1 MKILI
6 VEDDPIAIK
15 IAGMIIK
22 RTDPSAESTFAK
34 TGDDALSL
42 SERQNFDLILLDIGL
57 PDCNGYD
64 IAIKMRSIEHNENTP
79 IYMLSAHIKA
89 PSELCPQALSSITG
103 FISKP
108 LSFDKFKDIIASITS
123 EVI

>member
-1 MKILI
+1 MKILV

-15 IAGMIIK
+15 IAEMIIK
-22 RTDPSAESTFAK
+22 RTDQAAETTFAK
-34 TGDDALSL
+34 TGDDALDL
-42 SERQNFDLILLDIGL
+42 SKNQQFDLILLDIGL

-64 IAIKMRSIEHNENTP
+64 IAVKIKSIEHNESTP

-108 LSFDKFKDIIASITS
+108 LSFDKFKDILSSIASEI
-123 EVI
+123 V